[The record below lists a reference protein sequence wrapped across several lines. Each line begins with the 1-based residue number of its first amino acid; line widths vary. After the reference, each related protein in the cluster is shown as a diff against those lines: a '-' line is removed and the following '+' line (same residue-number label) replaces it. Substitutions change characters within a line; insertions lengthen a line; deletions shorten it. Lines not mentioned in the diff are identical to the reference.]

1 MVKCQKEK
9 RIMKSAEKGYQT
21 KDAVRR
27 EHRKVKGKGGNISKK
42 QGSTRFDKT
51 GGNLQD
57 QIT

>member
-9 RIMKSAEKGYQT
+9 RIMKSAEKGCQPT
-21 KDAVRR
+21 VRR
-27 EHRKVKGKGGNISKK
+27 EHRKVKGKEGNISKK